1 MLTVSIV
8 TYNTPLGELGQ
19 CLDSLGVGV
28 VERVFVVD
36 NSRSDDIMRF
46 CHQRANVEYVQSD
59 NRGYGA
65 GHNQG
70 IARGIGLGADYH
82 LVINSDIYFTPSI
95 LCRIMEYMDR
105 EKDVA
110 MVHPAVFYPDGR
122 LQYTS
127 RLLPRPIDV
136 FSRRFLPGCL
146 VRGINRR
153 YLLEQDS
160 HTIPFDCP
168 YHQGSF
174 MMLRVGAL
182 KDTGVFDERFFMY
195 PEDIDLTRRLHRN
208 YRTMFWPDV
217 SIVHCHRA
225 ASYGSMK
232 MTWIHVKNM
241 IMYFNKWGWLFDRER
256 RAVNREVLKGMEL
269 RKKCGPQP

>member
-1 MLTVSIV
+1 
-8 TYNTPLGELGQ
+8 
-19 CLDSLGVGV
+19 
-28 VERVFVVD
+28 
-36 NSRSDDIMRF
+36 
-46 CHQRANVEYVQSD
+46 
-59 NRGYGA
+59 
-65 GHNQG
+65 
-70 IARGIGLGADYH
+70 
-82 LVINSDIYFTPSI
+82 
-95 LCRIMEYMDR
+95 
-105 EKDVA
+105 
-110 MVHPAVFYPDGR
+110 
-122 LQYTS
+122 
-127 RLLPRPIDV
+127 
-136 FSRRFLPGCL
+136 
-146 VRGINRR
+146 
-153 YLLEQDS
+153 
-160 HTIPFDCP
+160 
-168 YHQGSF
+168 

-208 YRTMFWPDV
+208 YRTMFWPEV